1 MHYSNKT
8 SSPNRCDVCY
18 GGSTNFTSNE
28 GMDKCGSCILSNHLA
43 KLNIKRSENHVY
55 SRRKRDLP
63 LLIKRSVVEGEEC
76 PCEANEDRDACGVCN
91 RKGESN
97 AEGNV

>member
-1 MHYSNKT
+1 M
-8 SSPNRCDVCY
+8 
-18 GGSTNFTSNE
+18 G
-28 GMDKCGSCILSNHLA
+28 
-43 KLNIKRSENHVY
+43 SENHVY

-76 PCEANEDRDACGVCN
+76 PCEANEDRDACGVCK

-97 AEGNV
+97 AEGNI